1 MNRKNFNLKGFLVEN
16 KLTEASRGNRKRT
29 HFGEIELSDKV
40 RLLSEVKKPLDEL
53 HWATRMSGFEKA
65 DRLGSVNSEV
75 PVGKKHIK
83 RQQADNLYP
92 NIVDILNTYGLDA
105 ANIIDTEKASKVD
118 LINYVMYG
126 KTDDFPFENF
136 SRRELR
142 QLDQAAEEFHG
153 YNQGL
158 LKYRDGKWQLPHKD
172 KSLSE
177 GDDDPMGEDYNQ
189 NINEAGYVDDD
200 DFEDDLGTAHG
211 TDDIEY
217 DPRAARVASR
227 DITSD
232 SFDDDE
238 EESFDD
244 PEDLDD
250 DDLDDISAE
259 EPAVEDSVSL
269 SDLKYNPAT
278 VEWDPDFDLQEYVFQ
293 WPENKWPTIIRV
305 LQQGLNQAQKEA
317 NENGSVWK
325 RGLYMYRCSRTDSN
339 KQLGYNTRDYKTSVI
354 NPASSGDFIQ
364 MIAKI
369 KPDPQA
375 MKDLGWD

>member
-1 MNRKNFNLKGFLVEN
+1 MRKNFNLKGFLVEN

-65 DRLGSVNSEV
+65 DKLSSVNSGV

-83 RQQADNLYP
+83 RQQANNLYP
-92 NIVDILNTYGLDA
+92 
-105 ANIIDTEKASKVD
+105 
-118 LINYVMYG
+118 
-126 KTDDFPFENF
+126 
-136 SRRELR
+136 
-142 QLDQAAEEFHG
+142 
-153 YNQGL
+153 
-158 LKYRDGKWQLPHKD
+158 
-172 KSLSE
+172 
-177 GDDDPMGEDYNQ
+177 

-259 EPAVEDSVSL
+259 EPAAEDSVSL

-278 VEWDPDFDLQEYVFQ
+278 VEWDPDFDLQEYVSQ

-317 NENGSVWK
+317 NENGSVWR